1 MKKPMTAE
9 EIAQSVINVRFPKE
23 ENNRVS
29 DFELYHSVI
38 ELTNKLLKHHLE
50 KFTDECV
57 NECIFEDE
65 YKLANKIDQTLIDY
79 LTKNN
84 I

>member
-1 MKKPMTAE
+1 MKQPMS
-9 EIAQSVINVRFPKE
+9 AQE
-23 ENNRVS
+23 W
-29 DFELYHSVI
+29 FESQGNQTKTNYHI
-38 ELTNKLLKHHLE
+38 DEYANYLLKHHLE
-50 KFTDECV
+50 QFADECV

-65 YKLANKIDQTLIDY
+65 YKLANKIDQTLNDY